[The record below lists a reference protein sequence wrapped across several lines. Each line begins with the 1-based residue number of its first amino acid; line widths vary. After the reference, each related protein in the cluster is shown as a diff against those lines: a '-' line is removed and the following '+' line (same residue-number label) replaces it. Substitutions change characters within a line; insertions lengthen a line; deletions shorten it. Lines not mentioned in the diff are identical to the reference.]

1 MRILFHKFSYNIKK
15 ARTAR
20 MKQDS
25 KMIFLGSFFILF
37 LLSVSSFT
45 FPIFVNQTIH
55 NRNIIYIDPGHG
67 GSDPGKVGSGN
78 VLEKDINLSLSLK
91 LKKILEKANFKVFL
105 TRNGDYNLASSST
118 NVKLSDLK
126 NRKQQIFDQDPIAVI
141 SIHQNS
147 YPSEEVHGAQVF
159 YYLGSSKSKHL
170 ADSIQSELVKGL
182 DPSNHRKAKSNTDY
196 YLLKNNPYPTVIVEC
211 GFLSNEEEKQKLMTS
226 SYQKKAA
233 QCIYQGLKEYLSS
246 SSE

>member
-1 MRILFHKFSYNIKK
+1 
-15 ARTAR
+15 
-20 MKQDS
+20 MKQNP
-25 KMIFLGSFFILF
+25 KMIFIGSFFILF

-45 FPIFVNQTIH
+45 FPVFVNQTIR

-67 GSDPGKVGSGN
+67 GSDPGKVGSDH

-91 LKKILEKANFKVFL
+91 LKKILEKEKFKVFL
-105 TRNGDYNLASSST
+105 TRNGDYNLATSSD
-118 NVKLSDLK
+118 NVKMSDLK
-126 NRKQQIFDQDPIAVI
+126 NRKQQIFDQDPIAII

-159 YYLGSSKSKHL
+159 YYQGSSSSKHL
-170 ADSIQSELVKGL
+170 ADSIQSALVQGL

-196 YLLKNNPYPTVIVEC
+196 YLLRDNPYPTVIVEC
-211 GFLSNEEEKQKLMTS
+211 GFLSNEEEKRKLMTD

-233 QCIYQGLKEYLSS
+233 QCIYKGIKNYLSS
-246 SSE
+246 SSQ